1 MAIRIQQYSAP
12 PRRIQAGGVDPGFAQ
27 PMIRD
32 AGRSADADVTDAML
46 KAGMQLTET
55 GIREYVSQET
65 TRVSQSLL
73 RMQGELSAERDR
85 YMAESQG
92 QNAIN
97 AGEHFRSFA
106 DEAMQRHLEDGQFS
120 GRFRQMFARQ
130 AVATGLH
137 FTEQGQAYG
146 RQQKEAW
153 EGSVLKG
160 QLAEFGAQ
168 VARNYNNPEWIN
180 FNLQALR
187 QRIETM
193 RPGLDNRE
201 MFQHLDSLTAKGRLD
216 GMLADGR
223 YDEAERLLGG
233 GTGSGGTIAETFRN
247 PLNLKKAGANT
258 GTRDDFRQFG
268 SYAEGFGAAWD
279 QLKIYQSR
287 DGLTTP
293 RRMAAKWAPVS
304 DGNDQDKY
312 VAALRSAGL
321 DPDAEIDMSD
331 PGQAALLMKGMALAE
346 SPVGQRFSKDDI
358 AAMLVTGED
367 ASAPGQLEAGNI
379 DLFNRPVVHNPDGSI
394 STVRSMSA
402 NFDGKEVLLPTV
414 SDDAKILSNE
424 EAVEQYRK
432 TGKHLGIFDSPEHAT
447 AYAKKL
453 HEDQERLY
461 VPQDRQAPGLAG
473 LTPADRL
480 AYQCKIRT
488 ARRERALEAGLTASA
503 FENQI
508 AYGMDK
514 GDFSAAEA
522 TVAKLEGMSA
532 HKEAGKLA
540 EKLAVSKQARVAL
553 DGTQGLPLLE
563 QAAAAKKDLDALITP
578 GNAKDVVTMR
588 EKVDSVM
595 EKRKNAF
602 LKDPAGYVAGLPA
615 MQGEMDFQERAR
627 RSLALQE
634 ETGKGLGFT
643 PRVLSVDGAK
653 RLRAAY
659 DNLPTAEARAKWMLD
674 RQRESGGY
682 FQDVLTEMKMPDA
695 VVAVAP
701 ALQDV
706 SDKNAGLWL
715 TAAAAKPRDI
725 PNVDEDAR
733 KNAADAVADS
743 TVMRALYGM
752 VKKYPADSDLLKRAR
767 GMEETMKNALLL
779 GMDSKALD
787 SEFAVADDSGC
798 ILLLPKSEGINLSAA
813 VDALNARRH
822 EIEDRYLHE
831 MPRAKSP
838 QEAREQAVKAR
849 SLARDGFFISDGTG
863 RGALLLDP
871 RTGDPAAYADGSLI
885 HFDLAE
891 LLKSYDRNDRNDP
904 ALLARE
910 YMENG
915 RMW

>member
-1 MAIRIQQYSAP
+1 MAIRIQQYNTP
-12 PRRIQAGGVDPGFAQ
+12 PRRIQAGGVDPGFSQ
-27 PMIRD
+27 PQIRD
-32 AGRSADADVTDAML
+32 AGRAAGADLTDAML

-233 GTGSGGTIAETFRN
+233 GTGSGRTIAETFRN

-304 DGNDQDKY
+304 DGNDQNKY
-312 VAALRSAGL
+312 VAALRSVGL
-321 DPDAEIDMSD
+321 DPDAEIDVND
-331 PGQAALLMKGMALAE
+331 PGQSALLMKGMALAE
-346 SPVGQRFSKDDI
+346 SPVGKRFSKDDI
-358 AAMLVTGED
+358 SKMLSTGKD
-367 ASAPGQLEAGNI
+367 PLAPGQLEAGNI
-379 DLFNRPVVHNPDGSI
+379 DLFNRPVVKNPDGSI

-414 SDDAKILSNE
+414 SDDGKILSNE

-432 TGKHLGIFDSPEHAT
+432 TGKHLGIFDTAEHAT

-480 AYQCKIRT
+480 GYQGKIRT
-488 ARRERALEAGLTASA
+488 ARRERVLEAGLTASA

-522 TVAKLEGMSA
+522 TVAKLGGMGA
-532 HKEAGKLA
+532 HKEAGELS
-540 EKLAVSKQARVAL
+540 EKLSVSKQARTAL

-563 QAAAAKKDLDALITP
+563 QAAAAKKDLDTLIMP

-602 LKDPAGYVAGLPA
+602 LKDPAGYVAILPA

-634 ETGKGLGFT
+634 TMGKGLGFT
-643 PRVLSVDGAK
+643 PRVLPDAESK
-653 RLRAAY
+653 RLRAVY
-659 DNLPTAEARAKWMLD
+659 DKQTTPEGRLQNLRGLQQQGGIYS
-674 RQRESGGY
+674 QRM
-682 FQDVLTEMKMPDA
+682 LTEMKMPES
-695 VVAVAP
+695 VVAIAP
-701 ALQDV
+701 ALPILP
-706 SDKNAGLWL
+706 DKDSGLWL
-715 TAAAAKPRDI
+715 TAAEIKPSDI
-725 PNVDEDAR
+725 PNVNEDAK
-733 KNAADAVADS
+733 KNARDAIANS
-743 TVMRALYGM
+743 SAMSFFYGM
-752 VKKYPADSDLLKRAR
+752 AR
-767 GMEETMKNALLL
+767 KFPTNTVLRGLAKNMEATVQNALLL
-779 GMDSKALD
+779 GMDPGALD
-787 SEFAVADDSGC
+787 KAWSSETSDNC
-798 ILLLPKSEGINLSAA
+798 LLLIPKNANIDASDAETALASQREEIAARLMREYPKSGDAAKDRTAMVNRRALAREGVFVSSNNGLSA
-813 VDALNARRH
+813 
-822 EIEDRYLHE
+822 
-831 MPRAKSP
+831 S
-838 QEAREQAVKAR
+838 
-849 SLARDGFFISDGTG
+849 
-863 RGALLLDP
+863 LLDP
-871 RTGDPAAYADGSLI
+871 WTGDPVFWQDGSPVTV
-885 HFDLAE
+885 DL
-891 LLKSYDRNDRNDP
+891 NDALAAALSEEEEDEND
-904 ALLARE
+904 L
-910 YMENG
+910 
-915 RMW
+915 

>member
-12 PRRIQAGGVDPGFAQ
+12 PRHIQAGDVDPGFSQ
-27 PMIRD
+27 PLIRD
-32 AGRSADADVTDAML
+32 AGRSADADLTDAML
-46 KAGMQLTET
+46 KAGMQITEV
-55 GIREYVSQET
+55 GVREYVSRET

-73 RMQGELSAERDR
+73 RMQGDLSAERDR
-85 YMAESQG
+85 YMAEHQG

-106 DEAMQRHLEDGQFS
+106 DEAMRRHLEDGQFS

-160 QLAEFGAQ
+160 ELAHFETL
-168 VARNYNNPEWIN
+168 VAKNYDNPELITY
-180 FNLQALR
+180 NLGQL
-187 QRIETM
+187 QGRIKDM

-201 MFQHLDSLTAKGRLD
+201 MFQQLDSLAAKGRLD

-223 YDEAERLLGG
+223 YDEAERLMGG

-279 QLKIYQSR
+279 QLKTYQSR

-293 RRMAAKWAPVS
+293 RRMAGKWAPAS
-304 DGNDQDKY
+304 DGNDQNKY
-312 VAALRSAGL
+312 VAALRSVGL
-321 DPDAEIDMSD
+321 DPDAEIDVND

-346 SPVGQRFSKDDI
+346 SPVGKRFSKDDI
-358 AAMLVTGED
+358 AAMLATGKD
-367 ASAPGQLEAGNI
+367 APAPGQLEAGNI
-379 DLFNRPVVHNPDGSI
+379 NLFNRPVVKNADGTI

-414 SDDAKILSNE
+414 SDDGKILSNE

-447 AYAKKL
+447 AYAKTL

-480 AYQCKIRT
+480 KYQGQIRT
-488 ARRERALEAGLTASA
+488 ARRERVLEAGLTASA

-508 AYGMDK
+508 SYGMDK

-522 TVAKLEGMSA
+522 TVAKLEGMGA
-532 HKEAGKLA
+532 HKEAGELS
-540 EKLAVSKQARVAL
+540 EKLAVSKQARTAL

-563 QAAAAKKDLDALITP
+563 QAAAAKNDLDALITP
-578 GNAKDVVTMR
+578 GNAKAVVAMR

-595 EKRKNAF
+595 EKRKSAF
-602 LKDPAGYVAGLPA
+602 IKDPAGYVAILPA
-615 MQGEMDFQERAR
+615 MQGEMDFQERVR

-643 PRVLSVDGAK
+643 PRVLPDAESK
-653 RLRAAY
+653 RLRAVY
-659 DNLPTAEARAKWMLD
+659 DKQTTPEGRLQNLRGLQQQGGIYS
-674 RQRESGGY
+674 QRM
-682 FQDVLTEMKMPDA
+682 LTEMKMPES
-695 VVAVAP
+695 VVAIAP
-701 ALQDV
+701 ALPILP
-706 SDKNAGLWL
+706 DKDSGLWL
-715 TAAAAKPRDI
+715 TAAEIKPSDI
-725 PNVDEDAR
+725 PNVNEDAK
-733 KNAADAVADS
+733 KNARDAIANS
-743 TVMRALYGM
+743 SAMSFFYGM
-752 VKKYPADSDLLKRAR
+752 ARKFPTNTVLRDLAKN
-767 GMEETMKNALLL
+767 MEATVQNALLL
-779 GMDSKALD
+779 GMEPGALD
-787 SEFAVADDSGC
+787 KAWSSETSDNC
-798 ILLLPKSEGINLSAA
+798 LLLIPKNANIDASDAETALASQREEIAARLMREYPKSGDAAKDRTAMANRRALAREGVFVSSNNGLSA
-813 VDALNARRH
+813 
-822 EIEDRYLHE
+822 
-831 MPRAKSP
+831 S
-838 QEAREQAVKAR
+838 
-849 SLARDGFFISDGTG
+849 
-863 RGALLLDP
+863 LLDP
-871 RTGDPAAYADGSLI
+871 WTGDPVFWQDGSPVTV
-885 HFDLAE
+885 DL
-891 LLKSYDRNDRNDP
+891 NDALAAALSEEEEDEND
-904 ALLARE
+904 L
-910 YMENG
+910 
-915 RMW
+915 

>member
-1 MAIRIQQYSAP
+1 MAIRIQQYNTP
-12 PRRIQAGGVDPGFAQ
+12 PRRIQAGGVDPGFSQ
-27 PMIRD
+27 PLIRD
-32 AGRSADADVTDAML
+32 AGRSADADLTDAML

-160 QLAEFGAQ
+160 QLAEFGTQ

-201 MFQHLDSLTAKGRLD
+201 MFQQLDSLTAKGRLD

-223 YDEAERLLGG
+223 YDEAERLLDG

-293 RRMAAKWAPVS
+293 RRMAGKWAPVS
-304 DGNDQDKY
+304 DGNDQNKY
-312 VAALRSAGL
+312 VAALRSVGL
-321 DPDAEIDMSD
+321 DPDAEIDVND

-358 AAMLVTGED
+358 AAMLATGKEPL
-367 ASAPGQLEAGNI
+367 APGQVEAGNI
-379 DLFNRPVVHNPDGSI
+379 DLFNRPVVKNPDGSI

-414 SDDAKILSNE
+414 SDDGKILSNE

-447 AYAKKL
+447 AYAKTL

-480 AYQCKIRT
+480 KYQGKIRT
-488 ARRERALEAGLTASA
+488 ARRELMLEAGLTASA

-522 TVAKLEGMSA
+522 TVAKLGGMGA
-532 HKEAGKLA
+532 HKQAGELS

-578 GNAKDVVTMR
+578 GNAKDVVAMR

-602 LKDPAGYVAGLPA
+602 LKDPAGYVAILPA

-634 ETGKGLGFT
+634 TMGKGLGFT

-653 RLRAAY
+653 RMRAAY
-659 DNLPTAEARAKWMLD
+659 DNLPTAEARVKWMLD

-701 ALQDV
+701 ALRDV

-715 TAAAAKPRDI
+715 TAAAAKPGDI
-725 PNVDEDAR
+725 PNADEDAK

-743 TVMRALYGM
+743 TVMRALYAS
-752 VKKYPADSDLLKRAR
+752 VQKYPTNTALWSKAK
-767 GMEETMKNALLL
+767 GMKETMTNAFLL
-779 GMDSKALD
+779 GMEPGALD
-787 SEFAVADDSGC
+787 REFAVADDSDC
-798 ILLLPKSEGINLSAA
+798 ILVIPASESIDPSDA
-813 VDALNARRH
+813 VDALNAKRG
-822 EIEDRYLHE
+822 EIERRLLREAPKVDTPLKALK
-831 MPRAKSP
+831 RAANIRGL
-838 QEAREQAVKAR
+838 AREGTF
-849 SLARDGFFISDGTG
+849 LTDDTG
-863 RGALLLDP
+863 RKAFLVDFQ
-871 RTGDPAAYADGSLI
+871 RSKPAVYADGTPI
-885 HFDLAE
+885 FFDLHEVVAN
-891 LLKSYDRNDRNDP
+891 YNDFKDNI
-904 ALLARE
+904 L
-910 YMENG
+910 ENMG
-915 RMW
+915 VE

>member
-12 PRRIQAGGVDPGFAQ
+12 PRHIQAGDVDPGFSQ
-27 PMIRD
+27 PLIRD
-32 AGRSADADVTDAML
+32 AGRSADADLTDAML
-46 KAGMQLTET
+46 KAGMRITEV
-55 GIREYVSQET
+55 GVREYVSRET

-73 RMQGELSAERDR
+73 RMQGDLSAERDR
-85 YMAESQG
+85 YMAEHQG

-106 DEAMQRHLEDGQFS
+106 DEAMRRHLEDGQFS

-160 QLAEFGAQ
+160 ELAHFETL
-168 VARNYNNPEWIN
+168 VAKNYDNPELITY
-180 FNLQALR
+180 NLGQL
-187 QRIETM
+187 QGRIKDM

-201 MFQHLDSLTAKGRLD
+201 MFQQLDSLAAKGRLD

-223 YDEAERLLGG
+223 YDEAERLMGG

-279 QLKIYQSR
+279 QLKTYQSR

-293 RRMAAKWAPVS
+293 RRMAGKWAPVS
-304 DGNDQDKY
+304 DGNDQNKY
-312 VAALRSAGL
+312 VAALRSVGL
-321 DPDAEIDMSD
+321 DPDAEIDVND

-346 SPVGQRFSKDDI
+346 SPVGKRFSKDDI
-358 AAMLVTGED
+358 AAMLATGKD
-367 ASAPGQLEAGNI
+367 APAPGQLEAGNI
-379 DLFNRPVVHNPDGSI
+379 NLFNRPVVKNADGTI

-414 SDDAKILSNE
+414 SDDGNILSNE

-432 TGKHLGIFDSPEHAT
+432 TGKHLGIFDTAEHAT
-447 AYAKKL
+447 AYAKTL

-480 AYQCKIRT
+480 KYQGQIRT
-488 ARRERALEAGLTASA
+488 ARRERVLEAGLTASA

-508 AYGMDK
+508 SYGMDK

-522 TVAKLEGMSA
+522 TVAKLEGMGA
-532 HKEAGKLA
+532 HKEAGELS
-540 EKLAVSKQARVAL
+540 EKLAVSKQARTAL

-563 QAAAAKKDLDALITP
+563 QAAAAKNDLDALITP
-578 GNAKDVVTMR
+578 GNAKAVVAMR

-595 EKRKNAF
+595 EKRKSAF
-602 LKDPAGYVAGLPA
+602 IKDPAGYVAILPA
-615 MQGEMDFQERAR
+615 MRGEMDFQERVR

-643 PRVLSVDGAK
+643 PRVLPDAEST
-653 RLRAAY
+653 RLRAVY
-659 DNLPTAEARAKWMLD
+659 DKQTTPEGRLQNLRGLQQQGGIYS
-674 RQRESGGY
+674 QRM
-682 FQDVLTEMKMPDA
+682 LTEMKMPES
-695 VVAVAP
+695 VVAIAP
-701 ALQDV
+701 ALPILP
-706 SDKNAGLWL
+706 DKDSGLWL
-715 TAAAAKPRDI
+715 TAAEIKPSDI
-725 PNVDEDAR
+725 PNVNEDAK
-733 KNAADAVADS
+733 KNARDAIANS
-743 TVMRALYGM
+743 SAMSFFYGM
-752 VKKYPADSDLLKRAR
+752 ARKFPTNTVLRDLAKN
-767 GMEETMKNALLL
+767 MEATVQNALLL
-779 GMDSKALD
+779 GMEPGALD
-787 SEFAVADDSGC
+787 KAWSSETSDNC
-798 ILLLPKSEGINLSAA
+798 LLLIPKNANIDASDAETALASQREEIAARLMREYPKSGDAAKDRTAMANRRALAREGVFVSSNNGLSA
-813 VDALNARRH
+813 
-822 EIEDRYLHE
+822 
-831 MPRAKSP
+831 S
-838 QEAREQAVKAR
+838 
-849 SLARDGFFISDGTG
+849 
-863 RGALLLDP
+863 LLDP
-871 RTGDPAAYADGSLI
+871 WTGDPVFWQDGSPVTV
-885 HFDLAE
+885 DL
-891 LLKSYDRNDRNDP
+891 NDALAAALSEEEEDEND
-904 ALLARE
+904 L
-910 YMENG
+910 
-915 RMW
+915 

>member
-12 PRRIQAGGVDPGFAQ
+12 PRHIQAGDVDPGFSQ
-27 PMIRD
+27 PLIRD
-32 AGRSADADVTDAML
+32 AGRSADADLTDAML
-46 KAGMQLTET
+46 KAGMQITEV
-55 GIREYVSQET
+55 GVREYVSRET

-73 RMQGELSAERDR
+73 RMQGDLSAERDR
-85 YMAESQG
+85 YMAEHQG

-106 DEAMQRHLEDGQFS
+106 DEAMRRHLEDGQFS

-160 QLAEFGAQ
+160 QLAEFGTQ

-201 MFQHLDSLTAKGRLD
+201 MFQQLDSLAAKGRLD

-223 YDEAERLLGG
+223 YDEAERLMGG

-279 QLKIYQSR
+279 QLKTYQSR

-293 RRMAAKWAPVS
+293 RRMAGKWAPVS
-304 DGNDQDKY
+304 DGNDQNKY
-312 VAALRSAGL
+312 VAALRSVGL
-321 DPDAEIDMSD
+321 DPDAEIDVND

-346 SPVGQRFSKDDI
+346 SPVGKRFSKDDI
-358 AAMLVTGED
+358 AAMLATGKD
-367 ASAPGQLEAGNI
+367 APAPGQLEAGNI
-379 DLFNRPVVHNPDGSI
+379 NLFNRPVVKNADGTI

-414 SDDAKILSNE
+414 SDDGNILSNE

-432 TGKHLGIFDSPEHAT
+432 TGKHLGIFDTAEHAT
-447 AYAKKL
+447 AYAKTL

-480 AYQCKIRT
+480 KYQGQIRT
-488 ARRERALEAGLTASA
+488 ARRERVLEAGLTASA

-508 AYGMDK
+508 SYGMDK

-522 TVAKLEGMSA
+522 TVAKLEGMGA
-532 HKEAGKLA
+532 HKEAGELS
-540 EKLAVSKQARVAL
+540 EKLAVSKQARTAL

-563 QAAAAKKDLDALITP
+563 QAAAAKNDLDALITP
-578 GNAKDVVTMR
+578 GNAKAVVAMR

-595 EKRKNAF
+595 EKRKSAF
-602 LKDPAGYVAGLPA
+602 IKDPAGYVAILPA
-615 MQGEMDFQERAR
+615 MQGEMDFQERVR

-643 PRVLSVDGAK
+643 PRVLPDAEST
-653 RLRAAY
+653 RLRAVY
-659 DNLPTAEARAKWMLD
+659 DKQTTPEGRLQNLRGLQQQGGIYS
-674 RQRESGGY
+674 QRM
-682 FQDVLTEMKMPDA
+682 LTEMKMPES
-695 VVAVAP
+695 VVAIAP
-701 ALQDV
+701 ALPILP
-706 SDKNAGLWL
+706 DKDSGLWL
-715 TAAAAKPRDI
+715 TAAEIKPSDI
-725 PNVDEDAR
+725 PNVNEDAK
-733 KNAADAVADS
+733 KNARDAIANS
-743 TVMRALYGM
+743 SAMSFFYGM
-752 VKKYPADSDLLKRAR
+752 ARKFPTNTVLRDLAKN
-767 GMEETMKNALLL
+767 MEATVQNALLL
-779 GMDSKALD
+779 GMEPGALD
-787 SEFAVADDSGC
+787 KAWSSETSDNC
-798 ILLLPKSEGINLSAA
+798 LLWIPKNANIDASDAETALASQREEIAARLMREYPKSGDAAKDRTAMANRRALAREGVFVSSNNGLSA
-813 VDALNARRH
+813 
-822 EIEDRYLHE
+822 
-831 MPRAKSP
+831 S
-838 QEAREQAVKAR
+838 
-849 SLARDGFFISDGTG
+849 
-863 RGALLLDP
+863 LLDP
-871 RTGDPAAYADGSLI
+871 WTGDPVFWQDGSPVTV
-885 HFDLAE
+885 DL
-891 LLKSYDRNDRNDP
+891 NDALAAALSEEEEDEND
-904 ALLARE
+904 L
-910 YMENG
+910 
-915 RMW
+915 

>member
-1 MAIRIQQYSAP
+1 MAIRIQQYNTP
-12 PRRIQAGGVDPGFAQ
+12 PRRIQAGGVDPGFSQ
-27 PMIRD
+27 PLIRD
-32 AGRSADADVTDAML
+32 AGRSADADLTDAML

-160 QLAEFGAQ
+160 QLAEFGTQ

-201 MFQHLDSLTAKGRLD
+201 MFQQLDSLTAKGRLD

-223 YDEAERLLGG
+223 YDEAERLLDG

-268 SYAEGFGAAWD
+268 SYAEGFGAAWE
-279 QLKIYQSR
+279 QLKLYQNR

-304 DGNDQDKY
+304 DGNDQNKY

-321 DPDAEIDMSD
+321 DPDAEIDMND

-379 DLFNRPVVHNPDGSI
+379 DLFNRPVVKNPDGSI

-414 SDDAKILSNE
+414 SDDGKILSNE
-424 EAVEQYRK
+424 EAVERYRK

-447 AYAKKL
+447 AYAKTL

-480 AYQCKIRT
+480 KYQGKIRT
-488 ARRERALEAGLTASA
+488 ARRELMLEAGLTASA

-522 TVAKLEGMSA
+522 TVAKLGGMGA
-532 HKEAGKLA
+532 HKEAGELS

-634 ETGKGLGFT
+634 KVGKGLGFA

-715 TAAAAKPRDI
+715 TAAAAKPGDI
-725 PNVDEDAR
+725 PNADADAR
-733 KNAADAVADS
+733 KNADDAVADS
-743 TVMRALYGM
+743 TVMRALYAAAQ
-752 VKKYPADSDLLKRAR
+752 KYPTNTALWGKAK
-767 GMEETMKNALLL
+767 GMKETMTNAFLL
-779 GMDSKALD
+779 GMEPGALD
-787 SEFAVADDSGC
+787 REFAVADDSDC
-798 ILLLPKSEGINLSAA
+798 ILVIPASERIDPSDA
-813 VDALNARRH
+813 VEALNAKRG
-822 EIEDRYLHE
+822 EIERRLLREAPKVDG
-831 MPRAKSP
+831 PSK
-838 QEAREQAVKAR
+838 AREQAANIRGVVR
-849 SLARDGFFISDGTG
+849 EGTFLTDDTG
-863 RGALLLDP
+863 RKAFLVDFQ
-871 RTGDPAAYADGSLI
+871 RSKPAVYADGTPIL
-885 HFDLAE
+885 FDLAE

>member
-12 PRRIQAGGVDPGFAQ
+12 PRHIQAGDVDPGFSQ
-27 PMIRD
+27 PLIRD
-32 AGRSADADVTDAML
+32 AGRSAAADLTDAML

-55 GIREYVSQET
+55 GIREYVSRET

-73 RMQGELSAERDR
+73 RMQGDLSAERDR
-85 YMAESQG
+85 YMAEHQG

-106 DEAMQRHLEDGQFS
+106 DEAMRRHLEDGQFS

-160 QLAEFGAQ
+160 ELAHFETL
-168 VARNYNNPEWIN
+168 VAKNYDNPELITY
-180 FNLQALR
+180 NLGQL
-187 QRIETM
+187 QGRIKDM

-201 MFQHLDSLTAKGRLD
+201 MFQQLDSLAAKGRLD

-223 YDEAERLLGG
+223 YDEAERLMGG

-279 QLKIYQSR
+279 QLKTYQSR

-293 RRMAAKWAPVS
+293 RRMAGKWAPVS
-304 DGNDQDKY
+304 DGNDQNKY
-312 VAALRSAGL
+312 VAALRSVGL
-321 DPDAEIDMSD
+321 DPDAEIDVND

-346 SPVGQRFSKDDI
+346 SPVGKRFSKDDI
-358 AAMLVTGED
+358 AAMLATGKD
-367 ASAPGQLEAGNI
+367 APAPGQLEAGNI
-379 DLFNRPVVHNPDGSI
+379 NLFNRPVVKNADGTI

-414 SDDAKILSNE
+414 SDDGKILSNE

-447 AYAKKL
+447 AYAKTL

-480 AYQCKIRT
+480 KYQGQIRT
-488 ARRERALEAGLTASA
+488 ARRERVLEAGLTASA

-508 AYGMDK
+508 SYGMDK

-522 TVAKLEGMSA
+522 TVAKLEGMGA
-532 HKEAGKLA
+532 HKEAGELS
-540 EKLAVSKQARVAL
+540 EKLAVSKQARTAL

-563 QAAAAKKDLDALITP
+563 QAAAAKNDLDALITP
-578 GNAKDVVTMR
+578 GNAKAVVAMR

-595 EKRKNAF
+595 EKRKSAF
-602 LKDPAGYVAGLPA
+602 IKDPAGYVAILPA
-615 MQGEMDFQERAR
+615 MQGEMDFQERVR

-643 PRVLSVDGAK
+643 PRVLPDAESK
-653 RLRAAY
+653 RLRAVY
-659 DNLPTAEARAKWMLD
+659 DKQTTPEGRLQNLRGLQQQGGIYS
-674 RQRESGGY
+674 QRM
-682 FQDVLTEMKMPDA
+682 LTEMKMPES
-695 VVAVAP
+695 VVAIAP
-701 ALQDV
+701 ALPILP
-706 SDKNAGLWL
+706 DKDSGLWL
-715 TAAAAKPRDI
+715 TAAEIKPSDI
-725 PNVDEDAR
+725 PNVNEDAK
-733 KNAADAVADS
+733 KNARDAIANS
-743 TVMRALYGM
+743 SAMSFFYGM
-752 VKKYPADSDLLKRAR
+752 ARKFPTNTVLRDLAKN
-767 GMEETMKNALLL
+767 MEATVQNALLL
-779 GMDSKALD
+779 GMEPGALD
-787 SEFAVADDSGC
+787 KAWSSETSDNC
-798 ILLLPKSEGINLSAA
+798 LLLIPKNANIDASDAETALASQREEIAARLMREYPKSGDAAKDRTAMANRRALAREGVFVSSNNGLSA
-813 VDALNARRH
+813 
-822 EIEDRYLHE
+822 
-831 MPRAKSP
+831 S
-838 QEAREQAVKAR
+838 
-849 SLARDGFFISDGTG
+849 
-863 RGALLLDP
+863 LLDP
-871 RTGDPAAYADGSLI
+871 WTGDPVFWQDGSPVTV
-885 HFDLAE
+885 DL
-891 LLKSYDRNDRNDP
+891 NDALAAALSEEEEDEND
-904 ALLARE
+904 L
-910 YMENG
+910 
-915 RMW
+915 

>member
-12 PRRIQAGGVDPGFAQ
+12 PRHIQAGDVDPGFSQ
-27 PMIRD
+27 PLIRD
-32 AGRSADADVTDAML
+32 AGRSADADLTDAML
-46 KAGMQLTET
+46 KAGMQLTEV
-55 GIREYVSQET
+55 GVREYVSRET

-73 RMQGELSAERDR
+73 RMQGDLSAERDR
-85 YMAESQG
+85 YMAEHQG

-160 QLAEFGAQ
+160 ELAHFETL
-168 VARNYNNPEWIN
+168 VAKNYDNPELITY
-180 FNLQALR
+180 NLGQL
-187 QRIETM
+187 QGRIKDM

-201 MFQHLDSLTAKGRLD
+201 MFQQLDSLAAKGRLD

-223 YDEAERLLGG
+223 YDEAERLMGG

-279 QLKIYQSR
+279 QLKTYQSR

-293 RRMAAKWAPVS
+293 RRMAGKWAPVS
-304 DGNDQDKY
+304 DGNDQNKY
-312 VAALRSAGL
+312 VAALRSVGL
-321 DPDAEIDMSD
+321 DPDAEIDVND

-346 SPVGQRFSKDDI
+346 SPVGKRFSKDDI
-358 AAMLVTGED
+358 AAMLATGKD
-367 ASAPGQLEAGNI
+367 APAPGQLEAGNI
-379 DLFNRPVVHNPDGSI
+379 NLFNRPVVKNADGTI

-414 SDDAKILSNE
+414 SDDGKILSNE

-447 AYAKKL
+447 AYAKTL

-480 AYQCKIRT
+480 KYQGQIRT
-488 ARRERALEAGLTASA
+488 ARRERVLEAGLTASA

-508 AYGMDK
+508 SYGMDK

-522 TVAKLEGMSA
+522 TVAKLEGMGA
-532 HKEAGKLA
+532 HKEAGELS
-540 EKLAVSKQARVAL
+540 EKLAVSKQARTAL

-563 QAAAAKKDLDALITP
+563 QAAAAKNDLDALITP
-578 GNAKDVVTMR
+578 GNAKAVVAMR

-595 EKRKNAF
+595 EKRKSAF
-602 LKDPAGYVAGLPA
+602 IKDPAGYVAILPA
-615 MQGEMDFQERAR
+615 MQGEMDFQERVR

-643 PRVLSVDGAK
+643 PRVLPDAESK
-653 RLRAAY
+653 RLRAVY
-659 DNLPTAEARAKWMLD
+659 DKQTTPEGRLQNLRGLQQQGGIYS
-674 RQRESGGY
+674 QRM
-682 FQDVLTEMKMPDA
+682 LTEMKMPES
-695 VVAVAP
+695 VVAIAP
-701 ALQDV
+701 ALPILP
-706 SDKNAGLWL
+706 DKDSGLWL
-715 TAAAAKPRDI
+715 TAAEIKPSDI
-725 PNVDEDAR
+725 PNVNEDAK
-733 KNAADAVADS
+733 KNARDAIANS
-743 TVMRALYGM
+743 SAMSFFYGM
-752 VKKYPADSDLLKRAR
+752 ARKFPTNTVLRDLAKN
-767 GMEETMKNALLL
+767 MEATVQNALLL
-779 GMDSKALD
+779 GMEPGALD
-787 SEFAVADDSGC
+787 KAWSSETSDNC
-798 ILLLPKSEGINLSAA
+798 LLLIPKNANIDASDAETALASQREEIAARLMREYPKSGDAAKDRTAMANRRALAREGVFVSSNNGLSA
-813 VDALNARRH
+813 
-822 EIEDRYLHE
+822 
-831 MPRAKSP
+831 S
-838 QEAREQAVKAR
+838 
-849 SLARDGFFISDGTG
+849 
-863 RGALLLDP
+863 LLDP
-871 RTGDPAAYADGSLI
+871 WTGDPVFWQDGSPVTV
-885 HFDLAE
+885 DL
-891 LLKSYDRNDRNDP
+891 NDALAAALSEEEEDEND
-904 ALLARE
+904 L
-910 YMENG
+910 
-915 RMW
+915 

>member
-12 PRRIQAGGVDPGFAQ
+12 PRHIQAGDVDPGFSQ
-27 PMIRD
+27 PLIRD
-32 AGRSADADVTDAML
+32 AGRSADADLTDAML
-46 KAGMQLTET
+46 KAGMQLTEV
-55 GIREYVSQET
+55 GVREYVSRET

-73 RMQGELSAERDR
+73 RMQGDLSAERDR
-85 YMAESQG
+85 YMAEHQG

-106 DEAMQRHLEDGQFS
+106 DEAMRRHLEDGQFS

-160 QLAEFGAQ
+160 ELAHFETL
-168 VARNYNNPEWIN
+168 VAKNYDNPELITY
-180 FNLQALR
+180 NLGQL
-187 QRIETM
+187 QGRIKDM

-201 MFQHLDSLTAKGRLD
+201 MFQQLDSLAAKGRLD

-223 YDEAERLLGG
+223 YDEAERLMGG

-279 QLKIYQSR
+279 QLKTYQSR

-293 RRMAAKWAPVS
+293 RRMAGKWAPVS
-304 DGNDQDKY
+304 DGNDQNKY
-312 VAALRSAGL
+312 VAALRSVGL
-321 DPDAEIDMSD
+321 DPDAEIDVND

-346 SPVGQRFSKDDI
+346 SPVGKRFSKDDI
-358 AAMLVTGED
+358 AAMLATGKD
-367 ASAPGQLEAGNI
+367 APAPGQLEAGNI
-379 DLFNRPVVHNPDGSI
+379 NLFNRPVVKNADGTI

-414 SDDAKILSNE
+414 SDDGKILSNE

-447 AYAKKL
+447 AYAKTL

-461 VPQDRQAPGLAG
+461 VPQDRQAPALAG

-480 AYQCKIRT
+480 KYQGQIRT
-488 ARRERALEAGLTASA
+488 ARRERVLEAGLTASA

-508 AYGMDK
+508 SYGMDK

-522 TVAKLEGMSA
+522 TVAKLEGMGA
-532 HKEAGKLA
+532 HKEAGELS
-540 EKLAVSKQARVAL
+540 EKLAVSKQARTAL

-563 QAAAAKKDLDALITP
+563 QAAAAKNDLDALITP
-578 GNAKDVVTMR
+578 GNAKAVVAMR

-595 EKRKNAF
+595 EKRKSAF
-602 LKDPAGYVAGLPA
+602 IKDPAGYVAILPA
-615 MQGEMDFQERAR
+615 MQGEMDFQERVR

-643 PRVLSVDGAK
+643 PRVLPDAESK
-653 RLRAAY
+653 RLRAVY
-659 DNLPTAEARAKWMLD
+659 DKQTTPEGRLQNLRGLQQQGGIYS
-674 RQRESGGY
+674 QRM
-682 FQDVLTEMKMPDA
+682 LTEMKMPES
-695 VVAVAP
+695 VVAIAP
-701 ALQDV
+701 ALPILP
-706 SDKNAGLWL
+706 DKDSGLWL
-715 TAAAAKPRDI
+715 TAAEIKPSDI
-725 PNVDEDAR
+725 PNVNEDAK
-733 KNAADAVADS
+733 KNARDAIANS
-743 TVMRALYGM
+743 SAMSFFYGM
-752 VKKYPADSDLLKRAR
+752 ARKFPTNTVLRDLAKN
-767 GMEETMKNALLL
+767 MEATVQNALLL
-779 GMDSKALD
+779 GMEPGALD
-787 SEFAVADDSGC
+787 KAWSSETSDNC
-798 ILLLPKSEGINLSAA
+798 LLLIPKNANIDASDAETALASQREEIAARLMREYPKSGDAAKDRTAMANRRALAREGVFVSSNNGLSA
-813 VDALNARRH
+813 
-822 EIEDRYLHE
+822 
-831 MPRAKSP
+831 S
-838 QEAREQAVKAR
+838 
-849 SLARDGFFISDGTG
+849 
-863 RGALLLDP
+863 LLDP
-871 RTGDPAAYADGSLI
+871 WTGDPVFWQDGSPVTV
-885 HFDLAE
+885 DL
-891 LLKSYDRNDRNDP
+891 NDALAAALSEEEEDEND
-904 ALLARE
+904 L
-910 YMENG
+910 
-915 RMW
+915 

>member
-12 PRRIQAGGVDPGFAQ
+12 PRHIQAGDVDPGFSQ
-27 PMIRD
+27 PLIRD
-32 AGRSADADVTDAML
+32 AGRSADADLTDAML
-46 KAGMQLTET
+46 KAGMQLTEV
-55 GIREYVSQET
+55 GVREYVSRET

-73 RMQGELSAERDR
+73 RMQGDLSAERDR
-85 YMAESQG
+85 YMAEHQG

-106 DEAMQRHLEDGQFS
+106 DEAMRRHLEDGQFS

-160 QLAEFGAQ
+160 ELAHFETL
-168 VARNYNNPEWIN
+168 VAKNYGNPELITY
-180 FNLQALR
+180 NLGQL
-187 QRIETM
+187 QGRIKDM

-201 MFQHLDSLTAKGRLD
+201 MFQQLDSLAAKGRLD

-223 YDEAERLLGG
+223 YDEAERLMGG

-279 QLKIYQSR
+279 QLKTYQSR

-293 RRMAAKWAPVS
+293 RRMAGKWAPVS
-304 DGNDQDKY
+304 DGNDQNKY
-312 VAALRSAGL
+312 VAALRSVGL
-321 DPDAEIDMSD
+321 DPDAEIDVND

-346 SPVGQRFSKDDI
+346 SPVGKRFSKDDI
-358 AAMLVTGED
+358 AAMLATGKD
-367 ASAPGQLEAGNI
+367 APAPGQLEAGNI
-379 DLFNRPVVHNPDGSI
+379 NLFNRPVVKNADGTI

-414 SDDAKILSNE
+414 SDDGKILSNE

-447 AYAKKL
+447 AYAKTL

-480 AYQCKIRT
+480 KYQGQIRT
-488 ARRERALEAGLTASA
+488 ARRERVLEAGLTASA

-508 AYGMDK
+508 SYGMDK

-522 TVAKLEGMSA
+522 TVAKLEGMGA
-532 HKEAGKLA
+532 HKEAGELS
-540 EKLAVSKQARVAL
+540 EKLAVSKQARTAL

-563 QAAAAKKDLDALITP
+563 QAAAAKNDLDALITP
-578 GNAKDVVTMR
+578 GNAKAVVAMR

-595 EKRKNAF
+595 EKRKSAF
-602 LKDPAGYVAGLPA
+602 IKDPAGYVAILPA
-615 MQGEMDFQERAR
+615 MQGEMDFQERVR

-643 PRVLSVDGAK
+643 PRVLPDAESK
-653 RLRAAY
+653 RLRAVY
-659 DNLPTAEARAKWMLD
+659 DKQTTPEGRLQNLRGLQQQGGIYS
-674 RQRESGGY
+674 QRM
-682 FQDVLTEMKMPDA
+682 LTEMKMPES
-695 VVAVAP
+695 VVAIAP
-701 ALQDV
+701 ALPILP
-706 SDKNAGLWL
+706 DKDSGLWL
-715 TAAAAKPRDI
+715 TAAEIKPSDI
-725 PNVDEDAR
+725 PNVNEDAK
-733 KNAADAVADS
+733 KNARDAIANS
-743 TVMRALYGM
+743 SAMSFFYGM
-752 VKKYPADSDLLKRAR
+752 ARKFPTNTVLRDLAKN
-767 GMEETMKNALLL
+767 MEATVQNALLL
-779 GMDSKALD
+779 GMEPGALD
-787 SEFAVADDSGC
+787 KAWSSETSDNC
-798 ILLLPKSEGINLSAA
+798 LLLIPKNANIDASDAETALASQREEIAARLMREYPKSGDAAKDRTAMANRRALAREGVFVSSNNGLSA
-813 VDALNARRH
+813 
-822 EIEDRYLHE
+822 
-831 MPRAKSP
+831 S
-838 QEAREQAVKAR
+838 
-849 SLARDGFFISDGTG
+849 
-863 RGALLLDP
+863 LLDP
-871 RTGDPAAYADGSLI
+871 WTGDPVFWQDGSPVTV
-885 HFDLAE
+885 DL
-891 LLKSYDRNDRNDP
+891 NDALAAALSEEEEDEND
-904 ALLARE
+904 L
-910 YMENG
+910 
-915 RMW
+915 

>member
-12 PRRIQAGGVDPGFAQ
+12 PRRIQAGAIDPGFSQ
-27 PMIRD
+27 PQIRD
-32 AGRSADADVTDAML
+32 AGRAADADLTDAML
-46 KAGMQLTET
+46 KAGMRLTET

-160 QLAEFGAQ
+160 QLAEFGTQ

-201 MFQHLDSLTAKGRLD
+201 MFQQLDSLTAKGRLD

-233 GTGSGGTIAETFRN
+233 GTGSGRTIAETFRN

-346 SPVGQRFSKDDI
+346 SPVGKRFSEDDI
-358 AAMLVTGED
+358 AKMLSTGKD
-367 ASAPGQLEAGNI
+367 PLAPGQLEAGNI
-379 DLFNRPVVHNPDGSI
+379 DLQNRPIVKNPDGSI

-432 TGKHLGIFDSPEHAT
+432 TGKHLGIFDTAEHAT

-480 AYQCKIRT
+480 AYQGKIRT

-522 TVAKLEGMSA
+522 TVAKLGGMGA
-532 HKEAGKLA
+532 HKEAGELS
-540 EKLAVSKQARVAL
+540 EKLAVSKQARTAL

-602 LKDPAGYVAGLPA
+602 LKDPAGYVAILPA
-615 MQGEMDFQERAR
+615 MQGEMDFQERVH
-627 RSLALQE
+627 RSLALQG

-643 PRVLSVDGAK
+643 PRVLPDAESK
-653 RLRAAY
+653 RLRALY
-659 DNLPTAEARAKWMLD
+659 DKQTTPEGRLQNLRGLQQQGGIYS
-674 RQRESGGY
+674 QRM
-682 FQDVLTEMKMPDA
+682 LTEMKMPES
-695 VVAVAP
+695 VVAIAP
-701 ALQDV
+701 ALPILP
-706 SDKNAGLWL
+706 DKDSGLWL
-715 TAAAAKPRDI
+715 TAAEIKPSDI
-725 PNVDEDAR
+725 PNVNEDAK
-733 KNAADAVADS
+733 KNARDAIANS
-743 TVMRALYGM
+743 SAMSFFYGM
-752 VKKYPADSDLLKRAR
+752 AR
-767 GMEETMKNALLL
+767 KFPTNTVLRGLAKNMEATVQNALLL
-779 GMDSKALD
+779 GMDPGALD
-787 SEFAVADDSGC
+787 KAWSSETSDNC
-798 ILLLPKSEGINLSAA
+798 LLLIPKNANIDASDAETALASQREEIAARLMREYPKSGDAAKDRTAMVNRRALAREGVFVSSNNGLSA
-813 VDALNARRH
+813 
-822 EIEDRYLHE
+822 
-831 MPRAKSP
+831 S
-838 QEAREQAVKAR
+838 
-849 SLARDGFFISDGTG
+849 
-863 RGALLLDP
+863 LLDP
-871 RTGDPAAYADGSLI
+871 WTGDPVFWQDGSPVTV
-885 HFDLAE
+885 DL
-891 LLKSYDRNDRNDP
+891 NDALAAALSEEEEDEND
-904 ALLARE
+904 L
-910 YMENG
+910 
-915 RMW
+915 

>member
-12 PRRIQAGGVDPGFAQ
+12 PRHIQAGDVDPGFSQ
-27 PMIRD
+27 PLIRD
-32 AGRSADADVTDAML
+32 AGRSADADLTDAML
-46 KAGMQLTET
+46 KAGMQITEV
-55 GIREYVSQET
+55 GVREYVSRET

-73 RMQGELSAERDR
+73 RMQGDLSAERDR
-85 YMAESQG
+85 YMAEHQG

-106 DEAMQRHLEDGQFS
+106 DEAMRRHLEDGQFS

-160 QLAEFGAQ
+160 ELAHFETL
-168 VARNYNNPEWIN
+168 VAKNYDNPELITY
-180 FNLQALR
+180 NLGQL
-187 QRIETM
+187 QGRIKDM

-201 MFQHLDSLTAKGRLD
+201 MFQQLDSLAAKGRLD

-223 YDEAERLLGG
+223 YDEAERLMGG

-279 QLKIYQSR
+279 QLKTYQSR

-293 RRMAAKWAPVS
+293 RRMTGKWAPVS
-304 DGNDQDKY
+304 DGNDQNKY
-312 VAALRSAGL
+312 VAALRSVGL
-321 DPDAEIDMSD
+321 DPDAEIDVND

-346 SPVGQRFSKDDI
+346 SPVGKRFSKDDI
-358 AAMLVTGED
+358 AAMLATGKD
-367 ASAPGQLEAGNI
+367 APAPGQLEAGNI
-379 DLFNRPVVHNPDGSI
+379 NLFNRPVVKNTDGTI

-414 SDDAKILSNE
+414 SDDGKILSNE

-447 AYAKKL
+447 AYAKTL

-480 AYQCKIRT
+480 KYQGQIRT
-488 ARRERALEAGLTASA
+488 ARRERVLEAGLTASA

-508 AYGMDK
+508 SYGMDK

-522 TVAKLEGMSA
+522 TVAKLEGMGA
-532 HKEAGKLA
+532 HKEAGELS
-540 EKLAVSKQARVAL
+540 EKLAVSKQARTAL

-563 QAAAAKKDLDALITP
+563 QAAAAKNDLDALITP
-578 GNAKDVVTMR
+578 GNAKAVVAMR

-595 EKRKNAF
+595 EKRKSAF
-602 LKDPAGYVAGLPA
+602 IKDPAGYVAILPA
-615 MQGEMDFQERAR
+615 MQGEMDFQERVR

-643 PRVLSVDGAK
+643 PRVLPDAESK
-653 RLRAAY
+653 RLRAVY
-659 DNLPTAEARAKWMLD
+659 DKQTTPEGRLQNLRGLQQQGGIYSQRMLM
-674 RQRESGGY
+674 
-682 FQDVLTEMKMPDA
+682 EMKMPES
-695 VVAVAP
+695 VVAIAP
-701 ALQDV
+701 ALPILP
-706 SDKNAGLWL
+706 DKDSGLWL
-715 TAAAAKPRDI
+715 TAAEIKPSDI
-725 PNVDEDAR
+725 PNVNEDAK
-733 KNAADAVADS
+733 KNARDAIANS
-743 TVMRALYGM
+743 SAMSFFYGM
-752 VKKYPADSDLLKRAR
+752 ARKFPTNTVLRDLAKN
-767 GMEETMKNALLL
+767 MEATVQNALLL
-779 GMDSKALD
+779 GMEPGALD
-787 SEFAVADDSGC
+787 KAWSSETSDNC
-798 ILLLPKSEGINLSAA
+798 LLLIPKNANIDASDAETALASQREEIAARLMREYPKSGDAAKDRTAMANRRALAREGVFVSSNNGLSA
-813 VDALNARRH
+813 
-822 EIEDRYLHE
+822 
-831 MPRAKSP
+831 S
-838 QEAREQAVKAR
+838 
-849 SLARDGFFISDGTG
+849 
-863 RGALLLDP
+863 LLDP
-871 RTGDPAAYADGSLI
+871 WTGDPVFWQDGSPVTV
-885 HFDLAE
+885 DL
-891 LLKSYDRNDRNDP
+891 NDALAAALSEEEEDEND
-904 ALLARE
+904 L
-910 YMENG
+910 
-915 RMW
+915 

>member
-1 MAIRIQQYSAP
+1 MAIRIQQYNTP
-12 PRRIQAGGVDPGFAQ
+12 PRRIQAGGVDPGFSQ
-27 PMIRD
+27 PLIRD
-32 AGRSADADVTDAML
+32 AGRSADADLTDAML

-160 QLAEFGAQ
+160 QLAEFGTQ

-201 MFQHLDSLTAKGRLD
+201 MFQQLDSLTAKGCLD

-223 YDEAERLLGG
+223 YDEAERLLDG

-304 DGNDQDKY
+304 DGNDQNKY
-312 VAALRSAGL
+312 VAALRSVGL
-321 DPDAEIDMSD
+321 DPDAEIDVND

-358 AAMLVTGED
+358 AAMLATGKEPL
-367 ASAPGQLEAGNI
+367 APGQVEAGNI
-379 DLFNRPVVHNPDGSI
+379 DLFNRPVVKNPDGSI

-414 SDDAKILSNE
+414 SDDGKILSNE

-447 AYAKKL
+447 AYAKTL

-480 AYQCKIRT
+480 KYQGKIRT
-488 ARRERALEAGLTASA
+488 ARRELMLEAGLTASA

-522 TVAKLEGMSA
+522 TVAKLGGMGA
-532 HKEAGKLA
+532 HKQAGELS

-578 GNAKDVVTMR
+578 GNAKDVVAMR

-602 LKDPAGYVAGLPA
+602 LKDPAGYVAVLPA

-634 ETGKGLGFT
+634 KVGKGLGFA
-643 PRVLSVDGAK
+643 PRVLPDAESK
-653 RLRAAY
+653 RLRAVY
-659 DNLPTAEARAKWMLD
+659 DKQTTPEGRLQNLRGLQQQGGIYS
-674 RQRESGGY
+674 QRM
-682 FQDVLTEMKMPDA
+682 LTEMKMPES
-695 VVAVAP
+695 VVAIAP
-701 ALQDV
+701 ALPILP
-706 SDKNAGLWL
+706 DKDSGLWL
-715 TAAAAKPRDI
+715 TAAEIKPSDI
-725 PNVDEDAR
+725 PNVNEDAK
-733 KNAADAVADS
+733 KNARDAIANS
-743 TVMRALYGM
+743 SAMSFFYGM
-752 VKKYPADSDLLKRAR
+752 AR
-767 GMEETMKNALLL
+767 KFPTNTVLRGLAKNMEATVQNALLL
-779 GMDSKALD
+779 GMDPGALD
-787 SEFAVADDSGC
+787 KAWSSETSDNC
-798 ILLLPKSEGINLSAA
+798 LLLIPKNANIDASDAETALASQREEIAARLMREYPKSGDAAKDRTAMVNRRALAREGVFVSSNNGLSA
-813 VDALNARRH
+813 
-822 EIEDRYLHE
+822 
-831 MPRAKSP
+831 S
-838 QEAREQAVKAR
+838 
-849 SLARDGFFISDGTG
+849 
-863 RGALLLDP
+863 LLDP
-871 RTGDPAAYADGSLI
+871 WTGDPVFWQDGSPVTV
-885 HFDLAE
+885 DL
-891 LLKSYDRNDRNDP
+891 NDALAAALSEEEEDEND
-904 ALLARE
+904 L
-910 YMENG
+910 
-915 RMW
+915 

>member
-12 PRRIQAGGVDPGFAQ
+12 PRHIQAGDVDPGFSQ
-27 PMIRD
+27 PLIRD
-32 AGRSADADVTDAML
+32 AGRSADADLTDAML

-55 GIREYVSQET
+55 GIREYVSRET

-73 RMQGELSAERDR
+73 RMQGDLSAERDR
-85 YMAESQG
+85 YMAEHQG

-106 DEAMQRHLEDGQFS
+106 DEAMRRHLEDGQFS
-120 GRFRQMFARQ
+120 GCFRQMFARQ

-160 QLAEFGAQ
+160 ELAHFETL
-168 VARNYNNPEWIN
+168 VAKNYDNPELITY
-180 FNLQALR
+180 NLGQL
-187 QRIETM
+187 QGRIKDM

-201 MFQHLDSLTAKGRLD
+201 MFQQLDSLAAKGRLE

-223 YDEAERLLGG
+223 YDEAERLMGG

-279 QLKIYQSR
+279 QLKTYQSR

-293 RRMAAKWAPVS
+293 RRMAGKWAPVS
-304 DGNDQDKY
+304 DGNDQNKY
-312 VAALRSAGL
+312 VAALRSVGL
-321 DPDAEIDMSD
+321 DPDAEIDVND

-346 SPVGQRFSKDDI
+346 SPVGKRFSKDDI
-358 AAMLVTGED
+358 AAMLATGKD
-367 ASAPGQLEAGNI
+367 APAPGQLEAGNI
-379 DLFNRPVVHNPDGSI
+379 NLFNRPVVKNADGTI

-414 SDDAKILSNE
+414 SDDGKILSNE

-447 AYAKKL
+447 AYAKTL

-480 AYQCKIRT
+480 KYQGQIRT
-488 ARRERALEAGLTASA
+488 ARRERVLEAGLTASA

-508 AYGMDK
+508 SYGMDK

-522 TVAKLEGMSA
+522 TVAKLEGMGA
-532 HKEAGKLA
+532 HKEAGELS
-540 EKLAVSKQARVAL
+540 EKLAVSKQARTAL

-563 QAAAAKKDLDALITP
+563 QAAAAKNDLDALITP
-578 GNAKDVVTMR
+578 GNAKAVVAMR

-595 EKRKNAF
+595 EKRKSAF
-602 LKDPAGYVAGLPA
+602 IKDPAGYVAILPA
-615 MQGEMDFQERAR
+615 MRGEMDFQERVR

-643 PRVLSVDGAK
+643 PRVLPDAESK
-653 RLRAAY
+653 RLRAVY
-659 DNLPTAEARAKWMLD
+659 DKQTTPEGRLQNLRGLQQQGGIYS
-674 RQRESGGY
+674 QRM
-682 FQDVLTEMKMPDA
+682 LTEMKMPES
-695 VVAVAP
+695 VVAIAP
-701 ALQDV
+701 ALPILP
-706 SDKNAGLWL
+706 DKDSGLWL
-715 TAAAAKPRDI
+715 TAAEIKPSDI
-725 PNVDEDAR
+725 PNVNEDAK
-733 KNAADAVADS
+733 KNARDAIANS
-743 TVMRALYGM
+743 SAMSFFYGM
-752 VKKYPADSDLLKRAR
+752 ARKFPTNTVLRDLAKN
-767 GMEETMKNALLL
+767 MEATVQNALLL
-779 GMDSKALD
+779 GMEPGALD
-787 SEFAVADDSGC
+787 KAWSSETSDNC
-798 ILLLPKSEGINLSAA
+798 LLLIPKNANIDASDAETALASQREEIAARLMREYPKSGDAAKDRTAMANRRALAREGVFVSSNNGLSA
-813 VDALNARRH
+813 
-822 EIEDRYLHE
+822 
-831 MPRAKSP
+831 S
-838 QEAREQAVKAR
+838 
-849 SLARDGFFISDGTG
+849 
-863 RGALLLDP
+863 LLDP
-871 RTGDPAAYADGSLI
+871 WTGDPVFWQDGSPVTV
-885 HFDLAE
+885 DL
-891 LLKSYDRNDRNDP
+891 NDALAAALSEEEEDEND
-904 ALLARE
+904 L
-910 YMENG
+910 
-915 RMW
+915 

>member
-1 MAIRIQQYSAP
+1 MAIRIQQYNTP
-12 PRRIQAGGVDPGFAQ
+12 PRRIQAGGVDPGFSQ
-27 PMIRD
+27 PQIRD
-32 AGRSADADVTDAML
+32 AGRAAGADLTDAML

-233 GTGSGGTIAETFRN
+233 GTGSGRTIAETFRN

-304 DGNDQDKY
+304 DGNDQNKY
-312 VAALRSAGL
+312 VAALRSVGL
-321 DPDAEIDMSD
+321 DPDAEIDVND
-331 PGQAALLMKGMALAE
+331 PGQSALLMKGMALAE

-358 AAMLVTGED
+358 AAMLATGKD
-367 ASAPGQLEAGNI
+367 PLALGQLETGNI
-379 DLFNRPVVHNPDGSI
+379 DLFNRPVVKNPDGSI

-480 AYQCKIRT
+480 KYQLSI
-488 ARRERALEAGLTASA
+488 
-503 FENQI
+503 
-508 AYGMDK
+508 
-514 GDFSAAEA
+514 
-522 TVAKLEGMSA
+522 
-532 HKEAGKLA
+532 EAGKRRIEEARKKQEKAAMAAGVQNIVDSMRDLDADNRAAGVYSRIDMEPDALRRKEMRSLAEEQLTFLKKKEDARNAAAGRALA
-540 EKLAVSKQARVAL
+540 EKTK
-553 DGTQGLPLLE
+553 DMTPLE
-563 QAAAAKKDLDALITP
+563 RSA
-578 GNAKDVVTMR
+578 
-588 EKVDSVM
+588 
-595 EKRKNAF
+595 
-602 LKDPAGYVAGLPA
+602 Y
-615 MQGEMDFQERAR
+615 FQENGGSQEAINNAVKLLSTGMTTDPVAMSQAKSAIAAGEDVDEVLAKYPTTINARDAEELRAFSANKEQKMANR
-627 RSLALQE
+627 QRTAYFNEMVARSGLDVKDEDDKTYLVGIRAELEEKCINGEFKSEKEQHNWIYGKLA
-634 ETGKGLGFT
+634 
-643 PRVLSVDGAK
+643 
-653 RLRAAY
+653 RLRG
-659 DNLPTAEARAKWMLD
+659 PGWFGE
-674 RQRESGGY
+674 
-682 FQDVLTEMKMPDA
+682 TEY
-695 VVAVAP
+695 
-701 ALQDV
+701 
-706 SDKNAGLWL
+706 N
-715 TAAAAKPRDI
+715 PR
-725 PNVDEDAR
+725 
-733 KNAADAVADS
+733 
-743 TVMRALYGM
+743 
-752 VKKYPADSDLLKRAR
+752 
-767 GMEETMKNALLL
+767 
-779 GMDSKALD
+779 
-787 SEFAVADDSGC
+787 
-798 ILLLPKSEGINLSAA
+798 
-813 VDALNARRH
+813 
-822 EIEDRYLHE
+822 
-831 MPRAKSP
+831 
-838 QEAREQAVKAR
+838 EAREREDAYIPVPPWEVDNIIRQ
-849 SLARDGFFISDGTG
+849 LAG
-863 RGALLLDP
+863 RGVHNPTPQQIQDVYNAQ
-871 RTGDPAAYADGSLI
+871 TG
-885 HFDLAE
+885 
-891 LLKSYDRNDRNDP
+891 
-904 ALLARE
+904 
-910 YMENG
+910 MG
-915 RMW
+915 RQHPEEITPLTPIFW

>member
-12 PRRIQAGGVDPGFAQ
+12 PRHIQAGDVDPGFSQ
-27 PMIRD
+27 PLIRD
-32 AGRSADADVTDAML
+32 AGRSADADLTDAML
-46 KAGMQLTET
+46 KAGMRITEV
-55 GIREYVSQET
+55 GVREYVSRET

-73 RMQGELSAERDR
+73 RMQGDLSAERDR
-85 YMAESQG
+85 YMAEHQG

-106 DEAMQRHLEDGQFS
+106 DEAMRRHLEGGQFS

-160 QLAEFGAQ
+160 ELAHFETL
-168 VARNYNNPEWIN
+168 VAKNYDNPELITY
-180 FNLQALR
+180 NLGQL
-187 QRIETM
+187 QGRIKDM

-201 MFQHLDSLTAKGRLD
+201 MFQQLDSLAAKGRLD

-223 YDEAERLLGG
+223 YDEAERLMGG

-279 QLKIYQSR
+279 QLKTYQSR

-293 RRMAAKWAPVS
+293 RRMAGKWAPVS
-304 DGNDQDKY
+304 DGNDQNKY
-312 VAALRSAGL
+312 VAALRSVGL
-321 DPDAEIDMSD
+321 DPDAEIDVND

-346 SPVGQRFSKDDI
+346 SPVGKRFSKDDI
-358 AAMLVTGED
+358 AAMLATGKD
-367 ASAPGQLEAGNI
+367 APAPGQLEAGNI
-379 DLFNRPVVHNPDGSI
+379 NLFNRPVVKNADGTI

-414 SDDAKILSNE
+414 SDDGKILSNE

-447 AYAKKL
+447 AYAKTL

-480 AYQCKIRT
+480 KYQGQIRT
-488 ARRERALEAGLTASA
+488 ARRERVLEAGLTASA

-508 AYGMDK
+508 SYGMDK

-522 TVAKLEGMSA
+522 TVAKLEGMGA
-532 HKEAGKLA
+532 HKEAGELS
-540 EKLAVSKQARVAL
+540 EKLAVSKQARTAL

-563 QAAAAKKDLDALITP
+563 QAAAAKNDLDALITP
-578 GNAKDVVTMR
+578 GNAKAVVAMR

-595 EKRKNAF
+595 EKRKSAF
-602 LKDPAGYVAGLPA
+602 IKDPAGYVAILPA
-615 MQGEMDFQERAR
+615 MRGEMDFQERVR

-643 PRVLSVDGAK
+643 PRVLPDAESK
-653 RLRAAY
+653 RLRAVY
-659 DNLPTAEARAKWMLD
+659 DKQTTPEGRLQNLRGLQQQGGIYS
-674 RQRESGGY
+674 QRM
-682 FQDVLTEMKMPDA
+682 LTEMKMPES
-695 VVAVAP
+695 VVAIAP
-701 ALQDV
+701 ALPILP
-706 SDKNAGLWL
+706 DKDSGLWL
-715 TAAAAKPRDI
+715 TAAEIKPSDI
-725 PNVDEDAR
+725 PNVNEDAK
-733 KNAADAVADS
+733 KNARDAIANS
-743 TVMRALYGM
+743 SAMSFFYGM
-752 VKKYPADSDLLKRAR
+752 ARKFPTNTVLRDLAKN
-767 GMEETMKNALLL
+767 MEATVQNALLL
-779 GMDSKALD
+779 GMEPGALD
-787 SEFAVADDSGC
+787 KAWSSETSDNC
-798 ILLLPKSEGINLSAA
+798 LLLIPKNANIDASDAETALASQREEIAARLMREYPKSGDAAKDRTAMANRRALAREGVFVSSNNGLSA
-813 VDALNARRH
+813 
-822 EIEDRYLHE
+822 
-831 MPRAKSP
+831 S
-838 QEAREQAVKAR
+838 
-849 SLARDGFFISDGTG
+849 
-863 RGALLLDP
+863 LLDP
-871 RTGDPAAYADGSLI
+871 WTGDPVFWQDGSPVTV
-885 HFDLAE
+885 DL
-891 LLKSYDRNDRNDP
+891 NDALAAALSEEEEDEND
-904 ALLARE
+904 L
-910 YMENG
+910 
-915 RMW
+915 

>member
-12 PRRIQAGGVDPGFAQ
+12 PRHIQAGDVDPGFSQ
-27 PMIRD
+27 PLIRD
-32 AGRSADADVTDAML
+32 AGRSADADLTDAML
-46 KAGMQLTET
+46 KAGMQLTEV
-55 GIREYVSQET
+55 GVREYVSRET

-73 RMQGELSAERDR
+73 RMQGDLSAERDR
-85 YMAESQG
+85 YMAEHQG

-160 QLAEFGAQ
+160 ELAHFETL
-168 VARNYNNPEWIN
+168 VAKNYDNPELITY
-180 FNLQALR
+180 NLGQL
-187 QRIETM
+187 QGRIKDM

-201 MFQHLDSLTAKGRLD
+201 MFQQLDSLAAKGRLD

-223 YDEAERLLGG
+223 YDEAERLMGG

-279 QLKIYQSR
+279 QLKTYQSR

-293 RRMAAKWAPVS
+293 RRMAGKWAPVS
-304 DGNDQDKY
+304 DGNDQNKY
-312 VAALRSAGL
+312 VAALRSVGL
-321 DPDAEIDMSD
+321 DPDAEIDVND

-346 SPVGQRFSKDDI
+346 SPVGKRFSKDDI
-358 AAMLVTGED
+358 AAMLATGKD
-367 ASAPGQLEAGNI
+367 APAPGQLEAGNI
-379 DLFNRPVVHNPDGSI
+379 NLFNRPVVKNADGTI

-414 SDDAKILSNE
+414 SDDGKILSNE

-447 AYAKKL
+447 AYAKTL

-480 AYQCKIRT
+480 KYQGQIRT
-488 ARRERALEAGLTASA
+488 ARRERVLEAGLTASA

-508 AYGMDK
+508 SYGMDK

-522 TVAKLEGMSA
+522 TVAKLEGMGA
-532 HKEAGKLA
+532 HKEAGELS
-540 EKLAVSKQARVAL
+540 EKLAVSKQARTAL

-563 QAAAAKKDLDALITP
+563 QAAAAKNDLDALITP
-578 GNAKDVVTMR
+578 GNAKAVVAMR
-588 EKVDSVM
+588 EEVDSVM
-595 EKRKNAF
+595 EKRKSAF
-602 LKDPAGYVAGLPA
+602 IKDPAGYVAILPA
-615 MQGEMDFQERAR
+615 MQGEMDFQERVR

-643 PRVLSVDGAK
+643 PRVLPDAESK
-653 RLRAAY
+653 RLRAVY
-659 DNLPTAEARAKWMLD
+659 DKQTTPEGRLQNLRGLQQQGGIYS
-674 RQRESGGY
+674 QRM
-682 FQDVLTEMKMPDA
+682 LTEMKMPES
-695 VVAVAP
+695 VVAIAP
-701 ALQDV
+701 ALPILP
-706 SDKNAGLWL
+706 DKDSGLWL
-715 TAAAAKPRDI
+715 TAAEIKPSDI
-725 PNVDEDAR
+725 PNVNEDAK
-733 KNAADAVADS
+733 KNARDAIANS
-743 TVMRALYGM
+743 SAMSFFYGM
-752 VKKYPADSDLLKRAR
+752 ARKFPTNTVLRDLAKN
-767 GMEETMKNALLL
+767 MEATVQNALLL
-779 GMDSKALD
+779 GMEPGALD
-787 SEFAVADDSGC
+787 KAWSSETSDNC
-798 ILLLPKSEGINLSAA
+798 LLLIPKNANIDASDAETALASQREEIAARLMREYPKSGDAAKDRTAMANRRALAREGVFVSSNNGLSA
-813 VDALNARRH
+813 
-822 EIEDRYLHE
+822 
-831 MPRAKSP
+831 S
-838 QEAREQAVKAR
+838 
-849 SLARDGFFISDGTG
+849 
-863 RGALLLDP
+863 LLDP
-871 RTGDPAAYADGSLI
+871 WTGDPVFWQDGSPVTV
-885 HFDLAE
+885 DL
-891 LLKSYDRNDRNDP
+891 NDALAAALSEEEEDEND
-904 ALLARE
+904 L
-910 YMENG
+910 
-915 RMW
+915 

>member
-12 PRRIQAGGVDPGFAQ
+12 PRHIQAGDVDPGFSQ
-27 PMIRD
+27 PLIHD
-32 AGRSADADVTDAML
+32 AGRSAAADLTDAML
-46 KAGMQLTET
+46 KAGMQLTEV
-55 GIREYVSQET
+55 GVREYVSRET

-73 RMQGELSAERDR
+73 RMQGDLSAERDR
-85 YMAESQG
+85 YMAEHQG

-106 DEAMQRHLEDGQFS
+106 DEAMRRHLEDGQFS

-160 QLAEFGAQ
+160 ELAHFETL
-168 VARNYNNPEWIN
+168 VAKNYDNPELITY
-180 FNLQALR
+180 NLGQL
-187 QRIETM
+187 QGRIKDM

-201 MFQHLDSLTAKGRLD
+201 MFQQLDSLAAKGRLD

-223 YDEAERLLGG
+223 YDEAERLMGG

-279 QLKIYQSR
+279 QLKTYQSR

-293 RRMAAKWAPVS
+293 RRMAGKWAPVS
-304 DGNDQDKY
+304 DGNDQNKY
-312 VAALRSAGL
+312 VAALRSVGL
-321 DPDAEIDMSD
+321 DPDAEIDVND

-346 SPVGQRFSKDDI
+346 SPVGKRFSKDDI
-358 AAMLVTGED
+358 AAMLATGKD
-367 ASAPGQLEAGNI
+367 APAPGQLEAGNI
-379 DLFNRPVVHNPDGSI
+379 NLFNRPVVKNADGTI

-414 SDDAKILSNE
+414 SDDGKILSNE

-447 AYAKKL
+447 AYAKTL

-480 AYQCKIRT
+480 KYQGQIRA
-488 ARRERALEAGLTASA
+488 ARRERVLEAGLTASA

-508 AYGMDK
+508 SYGMDK

-522 TVAKLEGMSA
+522 TVAKLEGMGA
-532 HKEAGKLA
+532 HKEAGELS
-540 EKLAVSKQARVAL
+540 EKLAVSKQARTAL

-563 QAAAAKKDLDALITP
+563 QAAAAKNDLDALITP
-578 GNAKDVVTMR
+578 GNAKAVVAMR

-595 EKRKNAF
+595 EKRKSAF
-602 LKDPAGYVAGLPA
+602 IKDPAGYVAILPA
-615 MQGEMDFQERAR
+615 MQGEMDFQERVR

-643 PRVLSVDGAK
+643 PRVLPDAESK
-653 RLRAAY
+653 RLRAVY
-659 DNLPTAEARAKWMLD
+659 DKQTTPEGRLQNLRGLQQQGGIYS
-674 RQRESGGY
+674 QRM
-682 FQDVLTEMKMPDA
+682 LTEMKMPES
-695 VVAVAP
+695 VVAIAP
-701 ALQDV
+701 ALPILP
-706 SDKNAGLWL
+706 DKDSGLWL
-715 TAAAAKPRDI
+715 TAAEIKPSDI
-725 PNVDEDAR
+725 PNVNEDAK
-733 KNAADAVADS
+733 KNARDAIANS
-743 TVMRALYGM
+743 SAMSFFYGM
-752 VKKYPADSDLLKRAR
+752 ARKFPTNTVLRDLAKN
-767 GMEETMKNALLL
+767 MEATVQNALLL
-779 GMDSKALD
+779 GMEPGALD
-787 SEFAVADDSGC
+787 KAWSSETSDNC
-798 ILLLPKSEGINLSAA
+798 LLLIPKNANIDASDAETALASQREEIAARLMREYPKSGDAAKDRTAMANRRALAREGVFVSSNNGLSA
-813 VDALNARRH
+813 
-822 EIEDRYLHE
+822 
-831 MPRAKSP
+831 S
-838 QEAREQAVKAR
+838 
-849 SLARDGFFISDGTG
+849 
-863 RGALLLDP
+863 LLDP
-871 RTGDPAAYADGSLI
+871 WTGDPVFWQDGSPVTV
-885 HFDLAE
+885 DL
-891 LLKSYDRNDRNDP
+891 NDALAAALSEEEEDEND
-904 ALLARE
+904 L
-910 YMENG
+910 
-915 RMW
+915 

>member
-1 MAIRIQQYSAP
+1 MAIRIQQYNTP
-12 PRRIQAGGVDPGFAQ
+12 PRRIQAGGVDPGFSQ
-27 PMIRD
+27 PQIRD
-32 AGRSADADVTDAML
+32 AGRAAGADLTDAML

-233 GTGSGGTIAETFRN
+233 GTGSDGTIAETFRN

-321 DPDAEIDMSD
+321 DPDAEIDMND

-346 SPVGQRFSKDDI
+346 SPVGKRFSKDDI
-358 AAMLVTGED
+358 SKMLSTGKD
-367 ASAPGQLEAGNI
+367 PLAPGQLEAGNI
-379 DLFNRPVVHNPDGSI
+379 DLFNRPVVKNPDGSI

-414 SDDAKILSNE
+414 SDDGKILSNE

-432 TGKHLGIFDSPEHAT
+432 TGKHLGIFDTAEHAT

-480 AYQCKIRT
+480 GYQGKIRT
-488 ARRERALEAGLTASA
+488 ARRERVLEAGLTASA

-522 TVAKLEGMSA
+522 TVAKLGGMGA
-532 HKEAGKLA
+532 HKEAGELS
-540 EKLAVSKQARVAL
+540 EKLSVSKQARTAL

-563 QAAAAKKDLDALITP
+563 QAAAAKKDLDTLIMP

-602 LKDPAGYVAGLPA
+602 LKDPAGYVAILPA

-634 ETGKGLGFT
+634 TMGKGLGFT
-643 PRVLSVDGAK
+643 PRVLPDAESK
-653 RLRAAY
+653 RLRAVY
-659 DNLPTAEARAKWMLD
+659 DKQTTPEGRLQNLRGLQQQGGIYS
-674 RQRESGGY
+674 QRM
-682 FQDVLTEMKMPDA
+682 LTEMKMPES
-695 VVAVAP
+695 VVAIAP
-701 ALQDV
+701 ALPILP
-706 SDKNAGLWL
+706 DKDSGLWL
-715 TAAAAKPRDI
+715 TAAEIKPSDI
-725 PNVDEDAR
+725 PNVNEDAK
-733 KNAADAVADS
+733 KNARDAIANS
-743 TVMRALYGM
+743 SAMSFFYGM
-752 VKKYPADSDLLKRAR
+752 AR
-767 GMEETMKNALLL
+767 KFPTNTVLRGLAKNMEATVQNALLL
-779 GMDSKALD
+779 GMDPGALD
-787 SEFAVADDSGC
+787 KAWSSETSDNC
-798 ILLLPKSEGINLSAA
+798 LLLIPKNANIDASDAETALASQREEIAARLMREYPKSGDAAKDRTAMVNRRALAREGVFVSSNNGLSA
-813 VDALNARRH
+813 
-822 EIEDRYLHE
+822 
-831 MPRAKSP
+831 S
-838 QEAREQAVKAR
+838 
-849 SLARDGFFISDGTG
+849 
-863 RGALLLDP
+863 LLDP
-871 RTGDPAAYADGSLI
+871 WTGDPVFWQDGSPVTV
-885 HFDLAE
+885 DL
-891 LLKSYDRNDRNDP
+891 NDALAAALSEEEEDEND
-904 ALLARE
+904 L
-910 YMENG
+910 
-915 RMW
+915 

>member
-1 MAIRIQQYSAP
+1 MAIRIQQYNTP
-12 PRRIQAGGVDPGFAQ
+12 PRRIQAGGVDPGFSQ
-27 PMIRD
+27 PQIRD
-32 AGRSADADVTDAML
+32 AGRAAGADLTDAML

-160 QLAEFGAQ
+160 QLAEFGTQ

-201 MFQHLDSLTAKGRLD
+201 MFQQLDSLTAKGRLD

-233 GTGSGGTIAETFRN
+233 GTGSGRTIAETFRN

-346 SPVGQRFSKDDI
+346 SPVGKRFSEDDI
-358 AAMLVTGED
+358 AKMLSTGKD
-367 ASAPGQLEAGNI
+367 PLAPGQLEAGNI
-379 DLFNRPVVHNPDGSI
+379 DLFNRPVVKNPDGSI

-402 NFDGKEVLLPTV
+402 NFDGKEALIPTV
-414 SDDAKILSNE
+414 SDDGKLLSDE
-424 EAVEQYRK
+424 EAVERYRK

-480 AYQCKIRT
+480 KYQLSI
-488 ARRERALEAGLTASA
+488 
-503 FENQI
+503 
-508 AYGMDK
+508 
-514 GDFSAAEA
+514 
-522 TVAKLEGMSA
+522 
-532 HKEAGKLA
+532 EAGKRRTEEARKKQEKAAMAAGVQNIVDSMRDLDADNRAAGVYSRIDMEPDALRRKEMRSLAEEQLTFLKKKEDARNAAAGRALA
-540 EKLAVSKQARVAL
+540 EKTKDMTPLERSAYFQENGGSQEAINNAVKLLSTGMTTDPVAMSQARSAIAAGEDV
-553 DGTQGLPLLE
+553 DGVL
-563 QAAAAKKDLDALITP
+563 AKYPTTI
-578 GNAKDVVTMR
+578 NAKDAGELRAFSANEEQKKANRRRTAYFDEMAARSGLDVKDEDDKTYLAGIR
-588 EKVDSVM
+588 AELEEKCINGEFKS
-595 EKRKNAF
+595 EKEQRNWIFEK
-602 LKDPAGYVAGLPA
+602 L
-615 MQGEMDFQERAR
+615 AR
-627 RSLALQE
+627 R
-634 ETGKGLGFT
+634 K
-643 PRVLSVDGAK
+643 
-653 RLRAAY
+653 
-659 DNLPTAEARAKWMLD
+659 TAGWFWD
-674 RQRESGGY
+674 S
-682 FQDVLTEMKMPDA
+682 
-695 VVAVAP
+695 
-701 ALQDV
+701 
-706 SDKNAGLWL
+706 SL
-715 TAAAAKPRDI
+715 TAREAQDR
-725 PNVDEDAR
+725 
-733 KNAADAVADS
+733 ADAYIPVSELPES
-743 TVMRALYGM
+743 TVTDIRRQLYAEDKPATEENIQQKYNENL
-752 VKKYPADSDLLKRAR
+752 VKRR
-767 GMEETMKNALLL
+767 G
-779 GMDSKALD
+779 
-787 SEFAVADDSGC
+787 F
-798 ILLLPKSEGINLSAA
+798 
-813 VDALNARRH
+813 
-822 EIEDRYLHE
+822 
-831 MPRAKSP
+831 
-838 QEAREQAVKAR
+838 
-849 SLARDGFFISDGTG
+849 
-863 RGALLLDP
+863 
-871 RTGDPAAYADGSLI
+871 
-885 HFDLAE
+885 
-891 LLKSYDRNDRNDP
+891 
-904 ALLARE
+904 
-910 YMENG
+910 
-915 RMW
+915 

>member
-12 PRRIQAGGVDPGFAQ
+12 PRHIQAGDVDPGFSQ
-27 PMIRD
+27 PLIHD
-32 AGRSADADVTDAML
+32 AGRSAAADLTDAML
-46 KAGMQLTET
+46 KAGMQLTEV
-55 GIREYVSQET
+55 GVREYVSRET

-73 RMQGELSAERDR
+73 RMQGDLSAERDR
-85 YMAESQG
+85 YMAEHQG

-106 DEAMQRHLEDGQFS
+106 DEAMRRHLEDGQFS

-160 QLAEFGAQ
+160 ELAHFETL
-168 VARNYNNPEWIN
+168 VAKNYDNPELITY
-180 FNLQALR
+180 NLGQL
-187 QRIETM
+187 QGRIKDM

-201 MFQHLDSLTAKGRLD
+201 MFQQLDSLAAKGRLD

-223 YDEAERLLGG
+223 YDEAERLMGG

-279 QLKIYQSR
+279 QLKTYQSR

-293 RRMAAKWAPVS
+293 RRMAGKWAPVS
-304 DGNDQDKY
+304 DGNDQNKY
-312 VAALRSAGL
+312 VAALRSVGL
-321 DPDAEIDMSD
+321 DPDAEIDVND

-346 SPVGQRFSKDDI
+346 SPVGKRFSKDDI
-358 AAMLVTGED
+358 AAMLATGKD
-367 ASAPGQLEAGNI
+367 APAPGQLEAGNI
-379 DLFNRPVVHNPDGSI
+379 NLFNRPVVKNADGTI

-414 SDDAKILSNE
+414 SDDGKILSNE

-447 AYAKKL
+447 AYAKTL

-480 AYQCKIRT
+480 KYQGQIRT
-488 ARRERALEAGLTASA
+488 ARRERVLEAGLTASA

-508 AYGMDK
+508 SYGMDK

-522 TVAKLEGMSA
+522 TVAKLEGMGA
-532 HKEAGKLA
+532 HKEAGELS
-540 EKLAVSKQARVAL
+540 EKLAVSKQARTAL

-563 QAAAAKKDLDALITP
+563 QAAAAKNDLDALITP
-578 GNAKDVVTMR
+578 GNAKAVVAMR

-595 EKRKNAF
+595 EKRKSAF
-602 LKDPAGYVAGLPA
+602 IKDPAGYVAILPA
-615 MQGEMDFQERAR
+615 MQGEMDFQERVR

-643 PRVLSVDGAK
+643 PRVLPDAESK
-653 RLRAAY
+653 RLRAVY
-659 DNLPTAEARAKWMLD
+659 DKQTTPEGRLQNLRGLQQQGGIYS
-674 RQRESGGY
+674 QRM
-682 FQDVLTEMKMPDA
+682 LTEMKMPES
-695 VVAVAP
+695 VVAIAP
-701 ALQDV
+701 ALPILP
-706 SDKNAGLWL
+706 DKDSGLWL
-715 TAAAAKPRDI
+715 TAAEIKPSDI
-725 PNVDEDAR
+725 PNVNEDAK
-733 KNAADAVADS
+733 KNARDAIANS
-743 TVMRALYGM
+743 SAMSFFYGM
-752 VKKYPADSDLLKRAR
+752 ARKFPTNTVLRDLAKN
-767 GMEETMKNALLL
+767 MEATVQNALLL
-779 GMDSKALD
+779 GMEPGALD
-787 SEFAVADDSGC
+787 KAWSSETSDNC
-798 ILLLPKSEGINLSAA
+798 LLLIPKNANIDASDAETALASQREEIAARLMREYPKSGDAAKDRTAMANRRALAREGVFVSSNNGLSA
-813 VDALNARRH
+813 
-822 EIEDRYLHE
+822 
-831 MPRAKSP
+831 S
-838 QEAREQAVKAR
+838 
-849 SLARDGFFISDGTG
+849 
-863 RGALLLDP
+863 LLDP
-871 RTGDPAAYADGSLI
+871 WTGDPVFWQDGSPVTV
-885 HFDLAE
+885 DL
-891 LLKSYDRNDRNDP
+891 NDALAAALSEEEEDEND
-904 ALLARE
+904 L
-910 YMENG
+910 
-915 RMW
+915 

>member
-1 MAIRIQQYSAP
+1 
-12 PRRIQAGGVDPGFAQ
+12 
-27 PMIRD
+27 
-32 AGRSADADVTDAML
+32 ML
-46 KAGMQLTET
+46 KAGMQITEV
-55 GIREYVSQET
+55 GVREYVSRET

-73 RMQGELSAERDR
+73 RMQGDLSAERDR
-85 YMAESQG
+85 YMAEHQG

-106 DEAMQRHLEDGQFS
+106 DEAMRRHLEDGQFS

-160 QLAEFGAQ
+160 ELAHFETL
-168 VARNYNNPEWIN
+168 VAKNYDNPELITY
-180 FNLQALR
+180 NLGQL
-187 QRIETM
+187 QGRIKDM

-201 MFQHLDSLTAKGRLD
+201 MFQQLDSLAAKGRLD

-223 YDEAERLLGG
+223 YDEAERLMGG

-279 QLKIYQSR
+279 QLKTYQSR

-293 RRMAAKWAPVS
+293 RRMTGKWAPVS
-304 DGNDQDKY
+304 DGNDQNKY
-312 VAALRSAGL
+312 VAALRSVGL
-321 DPDAEIDMSD
+321 DPDAEIDVND

-346 SPVGQRFSKDDI
+346 SPVGKRFSKDDI
-358 AAMLVTGED
+358 AAMLATGKD
-367 ASAPGQLEAGNI
+367 APAPGQLEAGNI
-379 DLFNRPVVHNPDGSI
+379 NLFNRPVVKNADGTI

-414 SDDAKILSNE
+414 SDDGKILSNE

-447 AYAKKL
+447 AYAKTL

-480 AYQCKIRT
+480 KYQGQIRT
-488 ARRERALEAGLTASA
+488 ARRERVLEAGLTASA

-508 AYGMDK
+508 SYGMDK

-522 TVAKLEGMSA
+522 TVAKLEGMGA
-532 HKEAGKLA
+532 HKEAGELS
-540 EKLAVSKQARVAL
+540 EKLAVSKQARTAL

-563 QAAAAKKDLDALITP
+563 QAAAAKNDLDALITP
-578 GNAKDVVTMR
+578 GNAKAVVAMR

-595 EKRKNAF
+595 EKRKSAF
-602 LKDPAGYVAGLPA
+602 IKDPAGYVAILPA
-615 MQGEMDFQERAR
+615 MQGEMDFQERVR

-643 PRVLSVDGAK
+643 PRVLPDAESK
-653 RLRAAY
+653 RLRAVY
-659 DNLPTAEARAKWMLD
+659 DKQTTPEGRLQNLRGLQQQGGIYS
-674 RQRESGGY
+674 QRM
-682 FQDVLTEMKMPDA
+682 LTEMKMPES
-695 VVAVAP
+695 VVAIAP
-701 ALQDV
+701 ALPILP
-706 SDKNAGLWL
+706 DKDSGLWL
-715 TAAAAKPRDI
+715 TAAEIKPSDI
-725 PNVDEDAR
+725 PNVNEDAK
-733 KNAADAVADS
+733 KNARDAIANS
-743 TVMRALYGM
+743 SAMSFFYGM
-752 VKKYPADSDLLKRAR
+752 ARKFPTNTVLRDLAKN
-767 GMEETMKNALLL
+767 MEATVQNALLL
-779 GMDSKALD
+779 GMEPGALD
-787 SEFAVADDSGC
+787 KAWSSETSDNC
-798 ILLLPKSEGINLSAA
+798 LLLIPKNANIDASDAETALASQREEIAARLMREYPKSGDAAKDRTAMANRRALAREGVFVSSNNGLSA
-813 VDALNARRH
+813 
-822 EIEDRYLHE
+822 
-831 MPRAKSP
+831 S
-838 QEAREQAVKAR
+838 
-849 SLARDGFFISDGTG
+849 
-863 RGALLLDP
+863 LLDP
-871 RTGDPAAYADGSLI
+871 WTGDPVFWQDGSPVTV
-885 HFDLAE
+885 DL
-891 LLKSYDRNDRNDP
+891 NDALAAALSEEEEDEND
-904 ALLARE
+904 L
-910 YMENG
+910 
-915 RMW
+915 

>member
-12 PRRIQAGGVDPGFAQ
+12 PRHIQAGDVDPGFSQ
-27 PMIRD
+27 PLIRD
-32 AGRSADADVTDAML
+32 AGRSADADLTDAML
-46 KAGMQLTET
+46 KAGMQLTEV
-55 GIREYVSQET
+55 GVREYVSRET

-73 RMQGELSAERDR
+73 RMQGDLSAERDR
-85 YMAESQG
+85 YMAEHQG

-106 DEAMQRHLEDGQFS
+106 DEAMRRHLEDGQFS

-160 QLAEFGAQ
+160 ELAHFETL
-168 VARNYNNPEWIN
+168 VAKNYDNPELITY
-180 FNLQALR
+180 NLGQL
-187 QRIETM
+187 QGRIKDM

-201 MFQHLDSLTAKGRLD
+201 MFQQLDSLAAKGRLD

-223 YDEAERLLGG
+223 YDEAERLMGG

-279 QLKIYQSR
+279 QLKTYQSR

-293 RRMAAKWAPVS
+293 RRMAGKWAPVS
-304 DGNDQDKY
+304 DGNDQNKY
-312 VAALRSAGL
+312 VAALRSVGL
-321 DPDAEIDMSD
+321 DPDAEIDVND

-346 SPVGQRFSKDDI
+346 SPVGKRFSKDDI
-358 AAMLVTGED
+358 AAMLATGKD
-367 ASAPGQLEAGNI
+367 APAPGQLEAGNI
-379 DLFNRPVVHNPDGSI
+379 NLFNRPVVKNADGTI

-414 SDDAKILSNE
+414 SDDGKILSNE

-447 AYAKKL
+447 AYAKTL

-480 AYQCKIRT
+480 KYQGQIRT
-488 ARRERALEAGLTASA
+488 ARRERVLEAGLTASA

-508 AYGMDK
+508 SYGMDK

-522 TVAKLEGMSA
+522 TVAKLEGMGA
-532 HKEAGKLA
+532 HKEAGELS
-540 EKLAVSKQARVAL
+540 EKLAVSKQARTAL

-563 QAAAAKKDLDALITP
+563 QAAAAKNDLDALITP
-578 GNAKDVVTMR
+578 GNAKAVVAMR

-595 EKRKNAF
+595 EKRKSAF
-602 LKDPAGYVAGLPA
+602 IKDPAGYVAILPA
-615 MQGEMDFQERAR
+615 MQGEMDFQERVR

-643 PRVLSVDGAK
+643 PRVLPDAEST
-653 RLRAAY
+653 RLRAVY
-659 DNLPTAEARAKWMLD
+659 DKQTTPEGRLQNLRGLQQQGGIYS
-674 RQRESGGY
+674 QRM
-682 FQDVLTEMKMPDA
+682 LTEMKMPES
-695 VVAVAP
+695 VVAIAP
-701 ALQDV
+701 ALPILP
-706 SDKNAGLWL
+706 DKDSGLWL
-715 TAAAAKPRDI
+715 TAAEIKPSDI
-725 PNVDEDAR
+725 PNVNEDAK
-733 KNAADAVADS
+733 KNARDAIANS
-743 TVMRALYGM
+743 SAMSFFYGM
-752 VKKYPADSDLLKRAR
+752 ARKFPTNTVLRDLAKN
-767 GMEETMKNALLL
+767 MEATVQNALLL
-779 GMDSKALD
+779 GMEPGALD
-787 SEFAVADDSGC
+787 KAWSSETSDNC
-798 ILLLPKSEGINLSAA
+798 LLLIPKNANIDASDAETALASQREEIAARLMREYPKSGDAAKDRTAMANRRALAREGVFVSSNNGLSA
-813 VDALNARRH
+813 
-822 EIEDRYLHE
+822 
-831 MPRAKSP
+831 S
-838 QEAREQAVKAR
+838 
-849 SLARDGFFISDGTG
+849 
-863 RGALLLDP
+863 LLDP
-871 RTGDPAAYADGSLI
+871 WTGDPVFWQDGSPVTV
-885 HFDLAE
+885 DL
-891 LLKSYDRNDRNDP
+891 NDALAAALSEEEEDEND
-904 ALLARE
+904 L
-910 YMENG
+910 
-915 RMW
+915 